1 MYRVFIITCVL
12 MLSEVSWAEY
22 WAKTVTPTIGFGGAY
37 SQDRVGSLVALGVRY
52 DVDQNAFLSIDYFGA
67 AYYERSVK
75 AGDHSLYS
83 GLTYRFNVLRLIPWV
98 GGRLGI
104 VHDAGESYPGIGLA
118 LGLDYLLLDSLSLS
132 LVAHSAT
139 RVMSD
144 GIPFTHTLS
153 LNVAYRLPLGDTFD
167 DF

>member
-1 MYRVFIITCVL
+1 MP
-12 MLSEVSWAEY
+12 SELSWAEY

-37 SQDRVGSLVALGVRY
+37 NRDRVGSLVALGVRY
-52 DVDQNAFLSIDYFGA
+52 DVDQSAFLSIDYSA
-67 AYYERSVK
+67 AVYHERSVK
-75 AGDHSLYS
+75 VGDHSLYS
-83 GLTYRFNVLRLIPWV
+83 GLTYRFNVLRFIPWV

-104 VHDAGESYPGIGLA
+104 VHDTGESYPGIGLA
-118 LGLDYLLLDSLSLS
+118 LGLDYLLLDSCSLS

-139 RVMSD
+139 RMMSD
-144 GIPFTHTLS
+144 EMPFTHTLS